1 MALKDN
7 FPKKIFEI
15 RYLPKWIKFVIIIST
30 NWFFQS
36 FLQMDMGEKVF
47 KIILETI
54 LFLLNYIVLSTLR
67 INSII
72 IVILFTH
79 TLYWIFFGNMFL
91 LLKNLHL
98 TKIPI
103 NVFYE
108 YTKKLQRRVQNENS
122 IVGAAV
128 FGSLSKKT
136 ITTSSDLDVIL
147 VREKGIVNWLMGCS
161 FTLKERFFAFSNR
174 FPLDICLLDD
184 LQGFERINVDEI
196 LIILSDKKGF
206 LRNKYKL
213 FKNLEDI
220 DQCHF

>member
-7 FPKKIFEI
+7 FAKKIFKI
-15 RYLPKWIKFVIIIST
+15 RYLPKWIKFVIIIFT

-54 LFLLNYIVLSTLR
+54 LFLLNYVILSTLR

-79 TLYWIFFGNMFL
+79 TLYWIFFGNIFL
-91 LLKNLHL
+91 LLKSLHL

-103 NVFYE
+103 DVFYE
-108 YTKKLQRRVQNENS
+108 YTKRLQRRVQNENS
-122 IVGAAV
+122 IIGVAV

-147 VREKGIVNWLMGCS
+147 IREKGIINWLISCS
-161 FTLKERFFAFSNR
+161 FIVKERFFDFLNR
-174 FPLDICLLDD
+174 FPLDIYLLDD
-184 LQGFERINVDEI
+184 LQKFERINVDEI
-196 LIILSDKKGF
+196 PIILSDKKGL
-206 LRNKYKL
+206 LRSKYKI
-213 FKNLEDI
+213 FQNLEYN